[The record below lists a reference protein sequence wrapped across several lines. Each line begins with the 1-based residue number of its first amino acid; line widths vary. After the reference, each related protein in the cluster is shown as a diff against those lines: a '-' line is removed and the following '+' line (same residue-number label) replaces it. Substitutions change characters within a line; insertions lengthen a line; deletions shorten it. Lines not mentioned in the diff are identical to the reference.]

1 MDNHLEL
8 RRLLSRQDRLLTRR
22 QALAAG
28 IHPDVLHRRTRPGGP
43 WQRILPGV
51 YLTVTGTPTRNQR
64 ELAAL
69 LYAGSGGTLT
79 GPAALARHGIRAD
92 SRVVDVLIPAK
103 RQRKSLGF
111 VVVHRTTRL
120 PPYVC
125 YKGPVQFALP
135 ARAVADAV
143 RAMGDLADVR
153 AVVAAAV
160 QNKRCTVGQLL
171 AELEAGPVRGSAL
184 FRAAQAEVG
193 QGTRSGPEGAL
204 LALIRRGGLPEPWL
218 NPRIFAGD
226 ELIGRPDAWWP
237 EFGVA
242 VEVDSREWHLSPADW
257 ERTMDKHDRMS
268 EFDILVLHFTPRQI
282 RDQPDKVLAR
292 IRGTIDRRRG
302 HGATA
307 LVRTMPAA

>member
-1 MDNHLEL
+1 MDNQLEL
-8 RRLLSRQDRLLTRR
+8 RRLLSRQDHLLTRR
-22 QALAAG
+22 QALVAG
-28 IHPDVLHRRTRPGGP
+28 VHPDVLHRRTRPGGP

-79 GPAALARHGIRAD
+79 GPAALARHGMRAD
-92 SRVVDVLIPAK
+92 SRVIDVLIPAK
-103 RQRKSLGF
+103 RQRKSVGF
-111 VVVHRTTRL
+111 VDVHRTTRL

-125 YKGPVQFALP
+125 HKGPVQFALP

-143 RAMGDLADVR
+143 RAMSDLADVR

-160 QNKRCTVGQLL
+160 QSKRCTVGQLL
-171 AELEAGPVRGSAL
+171 AELEAGSVRGSAL
-184 FRAAQAEVG
+184 FRAALAEIG

-282 RDQPDKVLAR
+282 RHQPDKVLAR
-292 IRGTIDRRRG
+292 IRGTLDRRRG
-302 HGATA
+302 HVAA
-307 LVRTMPAA
+307 APVRTMPAA

>member
-1 MDNHLEL
+1 M
-8 RRLLSRQDRLLTRR
+8 
-22 QALAAG
+22 
-28 IHPDVLHRRTRPGGP
+28 
-43 WQRILPGV
+43 
-51 YLTVTGTPTRNQR
+51 TGTPTRIQR

-79 GPAALARHGIRAD
+79 GPAALARHGFRTD
-92 SRVVDVLIPAK
+92 SRVIDVLIPAK
-103 RQRKSLGF
+103 RQRKSVGF

-160 QNKRCTVGQLL
+160 QSKRCTVGQLV
-171 AELEAGPVRGSAL
+171 AELDAGSVRGSAL
-184 FRAAQAEVG
+184 FRVALAEVG

-282 RDQPDKVLAR
+282 RDQPDMVLAR
-292 IRGTIDRRRG
+292 IKGTLDRRRG
-302 HGATA
+302 HSSAPP
-307 LVRTMPAA
+307 VRTLPAA